1 MPLGKVAEMC
11 YNITSSFLRLQIN
24 ATEIMKETQR
34 AVLRTRNYFLNDIF
48 QRWDPLNN
56 EISFAYNGGK
66 DCQVLLLLYLS
77 SLWEYYM
84 IQIYKSQYEPKFHN
98 FPLKKLPTVFIN
110 SNETFP
116 VLESFITMTTQ
127 RYHLSLYEDKQCSG
141 RNKDMATE
149 IQKYLN
155 LNPMTK
161 AIIIG
166 VRHSDPYGDTLKT
179 IQMTDSDWPQFIRLQ
194 PLLEWNLANVWSFL
208 LYSGEP
214 ICPLYRYGYTSLGE
228 INNTIPNPYLK
239 KQSDGKNCDNDL
251 NVTSKNFPFQYELDN
266 SIGSS
271 IQPNSKRWETDDVD
285 LIALGDEYLPGWYL
299 IDDSKER
306 AGRIKKSIDTK
317 DNAVN

>member
-1 MPLGKVAEMC
+1 MSLGNVAEMC

-24 ATEIMKETQR
+24 ATEITKETQK
-34 AVLRTRNYFLNDIF
+34 AVLKTRHYFLNDIF
-48 QRWDPLNN
+48 PRWNPLNN

-84 IQIYKSQYEPKFHN
+84 IQIYNSQYESKFHK

-116 VLESFITMTTQ
+116 ALESFITMTTQ
-127 RYHLSLYEDKQCSG
+127 RYHLSLYEDKQFSG
-141 RNKDMATE
+141 CNNDMATE
-149 IQKYLN
+149 FQKYLD

-166 VRHSDPYGDTLKT
+166 VRHSDPYGNRLKT
-179 IQMTDSDWPQFIRLQ
+179 IQMTDSNWPQFIRLQ
-194 PLLEWNLANVWSFL
+194 PILEWNLANIWSFL

-214 ICPLYRYGYTSLGE
+214 ICPLYRYGYTSLGG
-228 INNTIPNPYLK
+228 INTIPNPYLK
-239 KQSDGKNCDNDL
+239 KQNKSSKYGNDL
-251 NVTSKNFPFQYELDN
+251 DDIIKEFSFEYELDN
-266 SIGSS
+266 SIGTS

-306 AGRIKKSIDTK
+306 AGRIKKPIDTK
-317 DNAVN
+317 K

>member
-1 MPLGKVAEMC
+1 MSLGQVAELC
-11 YNITSSFLRLQIN
+11 FNITSSFLRLQIN
-24 ATEIMKETQR
+24 ATEITKQTQQ

-48 QRWDPLNN
+48 PRWNPLNN

-84 IQIYKSQYEPKFHN
+84 IEIYKSQYESKFHN

-110 SNETFP
+110 SNDTFP
-116 VLESFITMTTQ
+116 ALESFITMTTQ
-127 RYHLSLYEDKQCSG
+127 RYHLSLYEDKQFNG
-141 RNKDMATE
+141 YNNDMATE
-149 IQKYLN
+149 FQKYLD

-166 VRHSDPYGDTLKT
+166 VRHSDPYGDKLKT
-179 IQMTDSDWPQFIRLQ
+179 IQMTDSNWPQFIRLQ

-214 ICPLYRYGYTSLGE
+214 ICPLYRYGYTSLGG

-239 KQSDGKNCDNDL
+239 KTNKSLESYNDNFKG
-251 NVTSKNFPFQYELDN
+251 SPFKYELDN

-271 IQPNSKRWETDDVD
+271 IQPNWKRWETNDSD
-285 LIALGDEYLPGWYL
+285 LINLGNEYLPGWYL
-299 IDDSKER
+299 LDDSKER
-306 AGRIKKSIDTK
+306 AGRIKKT
-317 DNAVN
+317 